1 MALLKKQINNKKT
14 AKVVGLSQSKV
25 NRIMKKHFEIGG
37 WDTIVEA
44 TREFKSASGVDV
56 CIEQVMNV
64 LRKQS
69 LGSVEKVSKL
79 ALSIKNEKERLEFVK
94 CIRIG

>member
-1 MALLKKQINNKKT
+1 L
-14 AKVVGLSQSKV
+14 VP
-25 NRIMKKHFEIGG
+25 IGG